1 MVLLSRSFY
10 LFCSWFWSKWWCRIF
25 NRVSLFW
32 FLKMVSESTIYNSS
46 AKKSL
51 IYLSVFQNTVK
62 EYMSNTTIHGLNYI
76 QRKSS
81 FLVTRFVWTTL
92 VAASL
97 SAFTY
102 YSFSIYT
109 RWLEEPIVM
118 NLDDKLAEIQEIP
131 FPAVSIAAIFRVWWY
146 GNLYLTTCPKCE

>member
-1 MVLLSRSFY
+1 
-10 LFCSWFWSKWWCRIF
+10 
-25 NRVSLFW
+25 
-32 FLKMVSESTIYNSS
+32 MVSESTIYNSS

-131 FPAVSIAAIFRVWWY
+131 FPAVSIAAIFRVW
-146 GNLYLTTCPKCE
+146 